1 MKRITSIL
9 PLALLASAT
18 LVAPSFAQ
26 SPDAPKPP
34 KDDVL
39 GGPSVPQDGTKGNGG
54 FVDGEGRARRPG
66 GQGGAR
72 NANMPFA
79 EVRALGA
86 AVKTLTD
93 LTPETKTTIET
104 ELKTFGDAAKKWE
117 EANAEKLKAIQAKT
131 QEARK
136 AAQES
141 GGSPDPAKMEEIR
154 KEREALLATA
164 PQTKPVVDKVM
175 GMLSP
180 EQQKLVRE
188 KMRPAGR
195 GPGGPGGPGGPAGAG
210 DGAGPGGPDGQRPG
224 RGGRGGQGG
233 KGGNGGNP
241 TGDKPMNE
249 N

>member
-18 LVAPSFAQ
+18 LVAPAFAQ

-54 FVDGEGRARRPG
+54 FVDGEGRGRRPG
-66 GQGGAR
+66 GQGAAR
-72 NANMPFA
+72 NAMMPFA

-93 LTPETKTTIET
+93 LTPETKTAIET

-117 EANAEKLKAIQAKT
+117 EANAEKLKAIQTKT

-141 GGSPDPAKMEEIR
+141 GGSPDPAKLEEIR

-164 PQTKPVVDKVM
+164 PKTKPVVEKVM

-180 EQQKLVRE
+180 EQQKAVRE

-195 GPGGPGGPGGPAGAG
+195 GPGGPGGAG
-210 DGAGPGGPDGQRPG
+210 DGGGPGGPDGPRPG
-224 RGGRGGQGG
+224 RGGKGG
-233 KGGNGGNP
+233 KGGSGNP
-241 TGDKPMNE
+241 TGDQPMNE
-249 N
+249 G